1 MIPVKP
7 LHETNAPFVAARSA
21 PPASQENLQ
30 GEISGRPRID
40 RVSPGTNARADAQ
53 ANEESNNGGAVPSR
67 RRRAAGETGTWRH
80 DLLQSVTDA
89 VELLRLVDV
98 DPAIL
103 GAPASEG
110 LQGFPLRVPH
120 PYIARM
126 RPGDPDDPLLR
137 QVLPS
142 IRETEP
148 APGYGTDPL
157 HETDAVVDAGVLKKY
172 RGRAL
177 VIANGACA
185 VHCRYCFRRHFP
197 YEDHRQD
204 SSFPSVAAIRRDPTI
219 QEVIL
224 SGGDPL
230 MLTDP
235 HLARLLAEVGS
246 IGHVAR
252 IRIHTRLPVV
262 IPRRVTQALIDMLAN
277 LRQRVVIVL
286 HFNHPNEI
294 DADCAAALSP
304 LSRFTLLNQ
313 SVLLHGV
320 NDNVA
325 ALVGLSERLFDAG
338 VLPYYLHMPDAV
350 AGTAHFDVP
359 ERRAVE
365 LHRQLMGRLPGYL
378 VPRLVREVPGG
389 AAKELVAATM
399 SDTREPLIK
408 PIRGL
413 DQVARQKRGFVLLH
427 KFNGLR
433 HRIWRHIPVPR

>member
-7 LHETNAPFVAARSA
+7 LPETNTPFVAARSA
-21 PPASQENLQ
+21 PPSSPENSH
-30 GEISGRPRID
+30 GDISGRPRSS
-40 RVSPGTNARADAQ
+40 RVVHGTHAHAGEGAD
-53 ANEESNNGGAVPSR
+53 NGGAVPSR
-67 RRRAAGETGTWRH
+67 RRSTVEAGTWRH

-89 VELLRLVDV
+89 VELLRLVDL
-98 DPAIL
+98 DPAIV
-103 GAPASEG
+103 GSPGGEG
-110 LQGFPLRVPH
+110 LQGFPVRVPH

-126 RPGDPDDPLLR
+126 RPGDADDPLLR
-137 QVLPS
+137 QVLPT
-142 IRETEP
+142 IHEAEP
-148 APGYGTDPL
+148 SPGYGTDPL
-157 HETDAVVDAGVLKKY
+157 SETDAVVDAGILKKY

-177 VIANGACA
+177 VIATGACA

-219 QEVIL
+219 EEVIL

-235 HLARLLAEVGS
+235 HLARLLDEVGS

-262 IPRRVTQALIDMLAN
+262 IPRRVTQALIDVLAN

-304 LSRFTLLNQ
+304 LGRFTLLNQ
-313 SVLLHGV
+313 SVLLRGV

-350 AGTAHFDVP
+350 AGTAHYDVC

-365 LHRQLMGRLPGYL
+365 LHRQLTGRLPGYL

-389 AAKELVAATM
+389 AAKELVASPM
-399 SDTREPLIK
+399 ID
-408 PIRGL
+408 
-413 DQVARQKRGFVLLH
+413 H
-427 KFNGLR
+427 
-433 HRIWRHIPVPR
+433 